1 MALNVSASPLTAMKL
16 PTMVAGNFETHF
28 SLSNMSKD
36 SRYMLALADEAR
48 VPTPAIR
55 AVSQRM
61 AELCA
66 AGLGDLDYSA
76 LAQPYLE
83 G

>member
-1 MALNVSASPLTAMKL
+1 
-16 PTMVAGNFETHF
+16 
-28 SLSNMSKD
+28 
-36 SRYMLALADEAR
+36 MLALADEAR